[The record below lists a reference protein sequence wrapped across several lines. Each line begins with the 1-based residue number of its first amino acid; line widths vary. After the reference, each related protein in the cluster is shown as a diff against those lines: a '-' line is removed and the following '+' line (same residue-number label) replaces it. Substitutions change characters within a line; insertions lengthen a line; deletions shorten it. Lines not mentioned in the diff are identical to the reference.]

1 MQSAVPLGVKI
12 TYYAFM
18 AFMFPVYITHY
29 PLINFV
35 NLCQVH
41 LFLVLVGFLT
51 DKYIFISMSAL
62 GIIILQLF
70 WCLDFICETMG
81 INFIGG
87 TKYMY
92 NSDIPLY
99 VRILSL
105 YHGWF
110 PFFLLYLIKKVGYD
124 KRAVYPQFVL
134 SNSICLLSYYQID
147 LYNKNIN
154 IMKDVGFFGLLFL
167 CPIIIFSTH
176 HFLLL
181 FDNNNKKYI

>member
-1 MQSAVPLGVKI
+1 MHQVVPYKVKMS
-12 TYYAFM
+12 YYAFM

-41 LFLVLVGFLT
+41 LFLVLAGFLT
-51 DKYIFISMSAL
+51 DKHIFISMSAL

-70 WCLDFICETMG
+70 WCLDFICEIMG
-81 INFIGG
+81 IHFVGG

-124 KRAVYPQFVL
+124 QRAVLYQYIL
-134 SNSICLLSYYQID
+134 SNSLCLLSYYNSE
-147 LYNKNIN
+147 LYNENIN
-154 IMKDVGFFGLLFL
+154 FVKDFHILCHILGF
-167 CPIIIFSTH
+167 PIIIASTH
-176 HFLLL
+176 KFLLRW
-181 FDNNNKKYI
+181 DCNKKNI